1 MYEDIGRSAERKA
14 RESLRR
20 LLAAR
25 AASRMCVGG
34 VVLAAFVFSA
44 SSLDAREDA
53 ARRGFLA
60 FLALQTR
67 EAMVD
72 VVERARR
79 ARDDAKRRSRGDETV
94 ALGRPRAPRRA
105 RSFA

>member
-1 MYEDIGRSAERKA
+1 MYEDIGRSAELKA

-20 LLAAR
+20 LVAAR

-34 VVLAAFVFSA
+34 VVLTAFVFGA
-44 SSLDAREDA
+44 SSLDASEDA

-79 ARDDAKRRSRGDETV
+79 AKRRSRGDETV